1 MEDTNVKLVAIRE
14 DMKGIYA
21 EVGSLT
27 VTDQDSFVIASDV
40 RNKVRKRKT
49 RVDELRKQAIAPF
62 KEEVDRYNNLFRIEL
77 DNLDELLRK
86 VDNKL
91 IAFTEAEEKKAREE
105 QARLREEREKAEK
118 EAEELRK
125 QANQTTDVEASQKL
139 EEEANKKELASQVV
153 EVVEAPK
160 TTIRS
165 ETGTMSVKKIWS
177 YEITDVSLLM
187 KKHPEFFVP
196 DSKLIND
203 FVKIVREEK
212 EMDGLRIFQKT
223 SLASR

>member
-14 DMKGIYA
+14 DMKSIYT

-27 VTDQDSFVIASDV
+27 ITDHNSFTAASDV

-49 RVDELRKQAIAPF
+49 RVDELRKEAIAPF

-77 DNLDELLRK
+77 DNLDELLNR
-86 VDNKL
+86 VDGKL
-91 IAFTEAEEKKAREE
+91 IAYTEEEERKAKEE
-105 QARLREEREKAEK
+105 QARISRERA
-118 EAEELRK
+118 K
-125 QANQTTDVEASQKL
+125 Q
-139 EEEANKKELASQVV
+139 EEEAKKNNTVV
-153 EVVEAPK
+153 EQLSPIEVVEAPK

-165 ETGTMSVKKIWS
+165 ESGTMSVKKIWT
-177 YEITDVSLLM
+177 YEILDTTLLM
-187 KKHPEFFVP
+187 KTHPEFFVP

>member
-14 DMKGIYA
+14 DMKSIYT

-27 VTDQDSFVIASDV
+27 ITDHNSFTAASDV

-49 RVDELRKQAIAPF
+49 RVDELRKEAIAPF

-77 DNLDELLRK
+77 DNLDELLNR
-86 VDNKL
+86 VDRKL
-91 IAFTEAEEKKAREE
+91 IAYTEEEERKAKEE
-105 QARLREEREKAEK
+105 QARISRERA
-118 EAEELRK
+118 K
-125 QANQTTDVEASQKL
+125 Q
-139 EEEANKKELASQVV
+139 EEEAKKNNTVV
-153 EVVEAPK
+153 EQLSPIEVVEAPK

-165 ETGTMSVKKIWS
+165 ESGTMSVKKIWS

-187 KKHPEFFVP
+187 KMHPEFFVP

-203 FVKIVREEK
+203 FVKIIKEEK
-212 EMDGLRIFQKT
+212 ELDGLRIFQKT

>member
-40 RNKVRKRKT
+40 RNKVRKRKK
-49 RVDELRKQAIAPF
+49 RVDELRKEAIAPF

-125 QANQTTDVEASQKL
+125 QANQTTDVEVSQKL

-165 ETGTMSVKKIWS
+165 ETGTLSVKKIWS
-177 YEITDVSLLM
+177 YEITDVSLLL
-187 KKHPEFFVP
+187 KTHPEFFVP